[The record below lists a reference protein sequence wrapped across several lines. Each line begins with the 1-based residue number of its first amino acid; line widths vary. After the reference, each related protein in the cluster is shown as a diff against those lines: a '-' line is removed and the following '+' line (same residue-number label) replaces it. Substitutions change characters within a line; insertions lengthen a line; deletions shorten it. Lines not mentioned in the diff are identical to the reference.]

1 MRNVKQPNQNLMQ
14 RLHEQH
20 NSDFFKKRK
29 KKKTNDYGLFFKLY
43 VMTNS

>member
-20 NSDFFKKRK
+20 NSDLK
-29 KKKTNDYGLFFKLY
+29 KKKKEKENQ
-43 VMTNS
+43 